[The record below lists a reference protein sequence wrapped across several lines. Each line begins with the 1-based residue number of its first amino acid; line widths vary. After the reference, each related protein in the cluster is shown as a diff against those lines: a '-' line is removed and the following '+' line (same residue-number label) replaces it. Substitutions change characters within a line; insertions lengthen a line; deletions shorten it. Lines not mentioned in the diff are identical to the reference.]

1 MYNQWLLRL
10 WFGDN
15 VAFAPLEDP
24 FYYLANF
31 RRVLAWLEQRYLDVL
46 DAEELGFIQCF
57 ETLPQPSQAL
67 LVRMIMRKG
76 EMFRASRLDYA
87 EIGCPKQAAEPL
99 LASGYLMDQAPLTLE
114 QVGEVLLKPEIVA
127 CFSAHLAKPSLPK
140 PQLLLALAEQEWP
153 AQPFAAWCPTLAD
166 TLYCLTVQ
174 ALCDR
179 LRLLFFGNLHQGWT
193 EFVLADLGVYRYE
206 SVQLA
211 PESRGLTHRDD
222 VAAGLALHACSEAI
236 EAGLPCEEIHRQLL
250 AVTTD
255 KSWLQSR
262 RQKLLFRLGYAC
274 ERQQDLKQ
282 ALVVYRSCEFAQAR
296 ARIIRVLELCGDFAE
311 ALALAEQ
318 ASLAPLNPA
327 EAQQLPRMLPRLRR
341 HLGLPAE
348 PKRQAAKVARL
359 DLTLV
364 LCEQRLSV
372 ERRVAASLHSED
384 APVHYVENTLFNALF
399 GLLCW
404 KAIFAPLP
412 GAFFHPFQNGP
423 ADLHQPDFRQRRS
436 ALFGACLGELDD
448 GRYKHTI
455 RQTWQEKRGLQ
466 SPFVHWGMLDE
477 TLLEL
482 ALGCIPAQ
490 HLKHCFD
497 RVLEDVKANRTGMP
511 DLIQFWPAEGRYLMI
526 EVKGPGDRLQDNQL
540 RWLEFCARHGLPVQ
554 VCYVEW
560 AGQAA

>member
-1 MYNQWLLRL
+1 M
-10 WFGDN
+10 
-15 VAFAPLEDP
+15 AFAALEDP

-46 DAEELGFIQCF
+46 DTEELSFIQRF
-57 ETLPQPSQAL
+57 DALPQPSQAL

-76 EMFRASRLDYA
+76 EMFRASRLEYA
-87 EIGCPKQAAEPL
+87 EIGCPYQAARPL
-99 LASGYLMDQAPLTLE
+99 LASGYLTDQAPLTLQ
-114 QVGEVLLKPEIVA
+114 QVGEVLLKPEIVS
-127 CFSAHLAKPSLPK
+127 CFATHLAKPSLPK
-140 PQLLLALAEQEWP
+140 PQLLLALAEHDWP
-153 AQPFAAWCPTLAD
+153 VQPFRGWCPTLAD

-206 SVQLA
+206 AVQLA

-236 EAGLPCEEIHRQLL
+236 EAGLPCEDIHRQLL

-274 ERQQDLKQ
+274 ERQQDLQQ
-282 ALVVYRSCEFAQAR
+282 ALVVYRSCAFAQAR
-296 ARIIRVLELCGDFAE
+296 ARIIRVLELRGE
-311 ALALAEQ
+311 YSQALELAEQ

-341 HLGLPAE
+341 HLGLPAQ

-436 ALFGACLGELDD
+436 ALFDACLGELDD

-540 RWLEFCARHGLPVQ
+540 RWLEFCARHALPVQ

>member
-1 MYNQWLLRL
+1 
-10 WFGDN
+10 
-15 VAFAPLEDP
+15 VALAALEDP

-46 DAEELGFIQCF
+46 EAEELSFIQRF

-87 EIGCPKQAAEPL
+87 EIGCPKEAAHAL
-99 LASGYLMDQAPLTLE
+99 LSSGYVVDCAPLTLQ
-114 QVGEVLLKPEIVA
+114 QVCDVLLKPEIVT
-127 CFSAHLAKPSLPK
+127 CFAAHLAKPSLPK
-140 PQLLLALAEQEWP
+140 PQLLLALADHEWP
-153 AQPFAAWCPTLAD
+153 AQSFQAWCPALAD

-179 LRLLFFGNLHQGWT
+179 LRLLFFGNLRQGWT

-206 SVQLA
+206 SVQLD

-222 VAAGLALHACSEAI
+222 VVAGLALHACSEAM
-236 EAGLPCEEIHRQLL
+236 EAGEPCHEIHRQLL

-274 ERQQDLKQ
+274 ERQQDLEQ
-282 ALVVYRSCEFAQAR
+282 ALTVYRSCEFAQAR
-296 ARIIRVLELCGDFAE
+296 ARIIRVLELRGEYAE

-348 PKRQAAKVARL
+348 RKRSPAKIERL
-359 DLTLV
+359 DLTV
-364 LCEQRLSV
+364 ALCEQRLSV
-372 ERRVAASLHSED
+372 EQRVAVSLQTED
-384 APVHYVENTLFNALF
+384 GPVHYVENTLFNSLF

-404 KAIFAPLP
+404 QAIFAPLP

-436 ALFGACLGELDD
+436 ALFDACLGQLDD
-448 GRYKHTI
+448 GRYKSTI
-455 RQTWQEKRGLQ
+455 RQTWREKQGVQ

-477 TLLEL
+477 TLLERAL
-482 ALGCIPAQ
+482 ACIPAE

-511 DLIQFWPAEGRYLMI
+511 DLIQFWPAERRYLMI

-540 RWLEFCARHGLPVQ
+540 RWLDFCARHALPVQ

-560 AGQAA
+560 AGQTA